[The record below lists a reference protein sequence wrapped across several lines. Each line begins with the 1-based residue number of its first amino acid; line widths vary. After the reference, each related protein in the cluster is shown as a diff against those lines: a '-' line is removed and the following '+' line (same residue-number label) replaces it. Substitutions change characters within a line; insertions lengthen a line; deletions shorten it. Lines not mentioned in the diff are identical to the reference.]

1 MTATWTPP
9 DTLEETAKRLFVPPP
24 LYARYKYAKELRKGE
39 REIRLVPFLADPARL
54 ALDVGANKGVWT
66 YALLKAG
73 CRVHAFEPNPKM
85 FAVLK
90 RWAKDRAQLHPIALG
105 DASGEAVLMIPK
117 RASGYSNQGASL
129 SANTLGDEAFGSV
142 TVETRRIDDLGLTDI
157 GFIKIDVEGF
167 ELQVL
172 KGAAETLARDRP
184 NLVVEME
191 EKHTKRKLAGMVAE
205 VCGYGYRCLALRGG
219 VLTDFAELDL
229 AVSHDP
235 KRPGDYV
242 FNFIFLPVPE

>member
-9 DTLEETAKRLFVPPP
+9 ESLEETAKRLFVPPP
-24 LYARYKYAKELRKGE
+24 LYARYKYRKELRKGE
-39 REIRLVPFLADPARL
+39 REIRLVPFLADAKRL

-66 YALLKAG
+66 YALLAAG
-73 CRVHAFEPNPKM
+73 CAVHAFEPNPKM
-85 FAVLK
+85 FAVLR
-90 RWAKDRAQLHPIALG
+90 RWAKGKAQLHPIALS
-105 DASGEAVLMIPK
+105 DASGQAVLMIPK

-129 SANTLGDEAFGSV
+129 SADTLGDEAFGSV

-205 VCGYGYRCLALRGG
+205 VCGYGYRCLVLRGG

-235 KRPGDYV
+235 KRPADYV
-242 FNFIFLPVPE
+242 FNFIFLPIPE